1 MDFQNGYKVVY
12 EIAKDGKRTFY
23 AAKSTVYPSDA
34 DVELVSFNDAD
45 YKGKVIYEYKGNFY
59 VSTGSI
65 PAYDEN
71 GVPTD
76 ERIAGFDEVLKVKE
90 EPVAPATE
98 ESPAEEPE
106 VENELPS
113 DEEESIEEPV
123 E

>member
-12 EIAKDGKRTFY
+12 EKAEGGKRTFY
-23 AAKSTVYPSDA
+23 AAKSAIYPSDA
-34 DVELVSFNDAD
+34 DVELASFNDAD

-76 ERIAGFDEVLKVKE
+76 ARIEGFDEVLKAKE
-90 EPVAPATE
+90 EVVAPVVE
-98 ESPAEEPE
+98 EPEEEPAPAAEPEIEPE
-106 VENELPS
+106 VEG
-113 DEEESIEEPV
+113 
-123 E
+123 